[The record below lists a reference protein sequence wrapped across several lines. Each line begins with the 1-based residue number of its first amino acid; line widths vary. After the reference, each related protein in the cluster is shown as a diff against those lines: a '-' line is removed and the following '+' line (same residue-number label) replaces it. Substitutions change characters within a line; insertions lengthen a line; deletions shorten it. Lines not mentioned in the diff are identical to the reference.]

1 MELID
6 RYVHEVGEHLPDHM
20 RADVEAELRSLLM
33 DALEE
38 RARASSRPADA
49 DLATALLREFGP
61 PAEVARRYAPE
72 GEYLIGPRLFPA
84 YKRLLTLMVIVFA
97 ALFLASF
104 VLSVLSTVQH
114 PERGFVPS
122 PIFNGGLDLF
132 KSLVFNF
139 ALITLAFAVVERVR
153 KRREIKGKDWDPS
166 KLSGVS
172 APERVSLVGGV
183 VQIYLV
189 ILVALLFNF
198 YPQWVGFAVI
208 YHGIAVHGILLP
220 EFSRHIAALNVFF
233 AAVLVF
239 DVWKLRVGRRTR
251 EIQWGGLG
259 LNLLGAGILALI
271 IVGPPVFNQ
280 DTLVKMGLKLWLI
293 LTLLVCAMR
302 IYKIVV
308 GKNFEPAD
316 VARTDIV
323 L

>member
-38 RARASSRPADA
+38 HARASSRPADA

-84 YKRLLTLMVIVFA
+84 YKKVLTLMVIVFA

-114 PERGFVPS
+114 PERGFVPA
-122 PIFNGGLDLF
+122 PIFNGGLDLL

-139 ALITLAFAVVERVR
+139 ALITLAFAVAERVR
-153 KRREIKGKDWDPS
+153 KRREVKRKDWDPS
-166 KLSGVS
+166 QLPGV
-172 APERVSLVGGV
+172 ARPERVSLVGGGV
-183 VQIYLV
+183 EIYLV

-220 EFSRHIAALNVFF
+220 EFSRHIPALNVFF
-233 AAVLVF
+233 AAVLAF
-239 DVWKLRVGRRTR
+239 DVWKLRAGRRTR
-251 EIQWGGLG
+251 EIEWGGLA

-271 IVGPPVFNQ
+271 IVGPAVFRH